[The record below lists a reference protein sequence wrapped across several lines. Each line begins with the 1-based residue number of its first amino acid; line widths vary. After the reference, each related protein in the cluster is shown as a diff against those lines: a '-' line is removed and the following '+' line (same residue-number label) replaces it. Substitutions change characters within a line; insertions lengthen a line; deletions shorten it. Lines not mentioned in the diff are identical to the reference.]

1 MVHGD
6 CALGGRTDMIKVIAF
21 DLVGVLVS
29 ESDVVL
35 TKEEGQ
41 LERMFGPNINDSDYL
56 IKARKIIS
64 KDSIIMRMTED
75 IIDKIYNIRD
85 KNLFYNLKNK
95 YKDKKIVIATNHVSF
110 VRNYIGESFGVEY
123 LDDVIISA
131 EIHMIKPNKDF
142 YEFILNK
149 FEIKPEELLLLD
161 DNQKNIDS
169 AKNMGI
175 ITIKVDKD
183 TDLYDEIIKCIEKN
197 S

>member
-1 MVHGD
+1 
-6 CALGGRTDMIKVIAF
+6 MIKVIAF

-175 ITIKVDKD
+175 ITIKVDED